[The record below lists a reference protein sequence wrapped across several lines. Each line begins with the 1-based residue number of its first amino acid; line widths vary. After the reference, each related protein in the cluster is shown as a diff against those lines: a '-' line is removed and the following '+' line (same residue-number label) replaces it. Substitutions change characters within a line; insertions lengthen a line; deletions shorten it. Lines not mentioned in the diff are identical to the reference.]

1 VLTIKYQDVSIKY
14 HDRGITEALCLMSG
28 VLHFISLF
36 FILTLTITLAKF
48 AAMKRLAIILLVPIM
63 LLQSCAGLF
72 MMTVFYANRDY
83 IAKNLCDYRNRPV
96 STCGGS
102 CVLTESLKKEQEREE
117 KQPELKFKEIQLL
130 LNHTISAL
138 TKTPVMVT
146 IQHSYAT
153 YVKPIYTIQ
162 FTSTI
167 FHPPLA

>member
-1 VLTIKYQDVSIKY
+1 
-14 HDRGITEALCLMSG
+14 MSG
-28 VLHFISLF
+28 VLHLISLF
-36 FILTLTITLAKF
+36 FILILTITLPKF
-48 AAMKRLAIILLVPIM
+48 AGMKRLAVILLVPIM

-102 CVLTESLKKEQEREE
+102 CVLAESLKKEQEREE
-117 KQPELKFKEIQLL
+117 KQPDLKFKEIQLL
-130 LNHTISAL
+130 LNHATNVF

-146 IQHSYAT
+146 VQQSYAT
-153 YVKPIYTIQ
+153 YIKPIYTIQ